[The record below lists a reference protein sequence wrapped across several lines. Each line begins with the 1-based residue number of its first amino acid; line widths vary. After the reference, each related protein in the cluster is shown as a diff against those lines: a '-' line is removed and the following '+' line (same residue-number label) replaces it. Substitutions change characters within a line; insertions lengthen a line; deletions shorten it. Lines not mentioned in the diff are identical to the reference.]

1 MFGIEVCRVG
11 GDRLHKKSKI
21 KDQKSKVK
29 MTGRDISKIKG
40 QRPKW
45 QIKMQKSLLTL

>member
-1 MFGIEVCRVG
+1 V
-11 GDRLHKKSKI
+11 DRLHKKSKV
-21 KDQKSKVK
+21 KNQRSKVKNEKFKTK

>member
-11 GDRLHKKSKI
+11 GDRLDEKSKV
-21 KDQKSKVK
+21 KGQRSKVK
-29 MTGRDISKIKG
+29 MTGRDISKVKG

-45 QIKMQKSLLTL
+45 QIKMQKSLLAL